1 MELREQSQPA
11 ENAAADLTLN
21 EEAMMAPETI
31 EENVEVETAGEATP
45 DHCRAMTK
53 DDIIATLEA
62 ISEKDGAD
70 ISREEV
76 SSLRQHFHA
85 IRKSELAAEKQ
96 AFVDNGNDEAAFTPA
111 PDPLEER
118 FHQLTETIKEK
129 KALYVAAVEAERKVN
144 LDKKLA
150 IIDELGKMAED
161 TDNVN
166 KLFPR
171 FRELTQEFK
180 TVGEVPPTD
189 TTDLYRNYSAAVE
202 RFYDQ
207 LKINKDLRD
216 YDFKKN
222 LEQKQLLIAEA
233 EKLAAEEDVIT
244 AFRRLQELHDK
255 WREIGPV
262 AKEIREEIWNKF
274 KDASATVNK
283 RYQTFFEE
291 RKARERENEEKKTAI
306 CERVEALDF
315 DNVKSYAAWDQ
326 LTKEILAAQEDWK
339 KLGFASK
346 KVNNSLFA
354 RFRETC
360 DTFFA
365 KKAEYFKTMRDTHA
379 ANLEKK
385 TSLCERAEELKES
398 TDWKKTADKLVEL
411 QKEWK
416 TIGPVEKKHSDAVW
430 QRFQTACDYFFDRRK
445 KATSGARKA
454 EQSNLR
460 QKQEII
466 NELKAISDETSRD
479 EAIKTVK
486 ELMAKWQQ
494 IGHVPFK
501 DKDKVYDA
509 YRAAVNDL
517 YNRFDMKESKA
528 AMANFADTINEISGD
543 ENKLYRERERL
554 VRVFEQ
560 KRNELKTYENNLG
573 FFSVKSKSGNSLLKD
588 MERKMQ
594 RIKDDIATLEEKIKM
609 IDSKL

>member
-129 KALYVAAVEAERKVN
+129 KALYVAAVEAERKAN

-501 DKDKVYDA
+501 DKDKIYDA